1 VRDDHDAYAGS
12 VADRLRAEGAR
23 VDVVLADEN
32 LGARIRKGK
41 LEKIPWILVVG
52 ADDVGAGTVGVNER
66 GEKEAE
72 RDVPLDAFVERLRPE
87 LSPPR

>member
-1 VRDDHDAYAGS
+1 
-12 VADRLRAEGAR
+12 
-23 VDVVLADEN
+23 
-32 LGARIRKGK
+32 
-41 LEKIPWILVVG
+41 VVG